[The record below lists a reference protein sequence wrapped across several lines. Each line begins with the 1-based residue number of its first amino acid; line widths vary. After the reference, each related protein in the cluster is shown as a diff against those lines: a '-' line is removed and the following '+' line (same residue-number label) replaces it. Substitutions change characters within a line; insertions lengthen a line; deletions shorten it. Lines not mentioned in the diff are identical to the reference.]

1 MRDVRL
7 WIRKWEK
14 VGRFFGTYQRTLDA
28 KLRLQIP
35 TKLVKDMPSR
45 FYLLRGNE
53 RSLSLYLEEDFN
65 LYLTTLSKLSYLD
78 SNARAYVRLA
88 SSSVEIL
95 EVDSHGRINI
105 GSEIAKRYSISNE
118 VTIIGVLDHFEIWDK
133 KSYEEYL
140 KANEA
145 SFESIAEDLSKLSSE
160 DK

>member
-1 MRDVRL
+1 M
-7 WIRKWEK
+7 
-14 VGRFFGTYQRTLDA
+14 GRFFGTYQRTLDA

-45 FYLLRGNE
+45 FYLLRGFE
-53 RSLSLYLEEDFN
+53 GSLSLYLEEDFN
-65 LYLTTLSKLSYLD
+65 LYLSTLSKLSYLD
-78 SNARAYVRLA
+78 SNAIAYVRLA